1 MSDETF
7 EYAED
12 AIQAVKATVDDID
25 SVTVLLNKRL
35 AGHDGEDLSDVGM
48 ILEYC
53 TGRYGFVSR
62 SLTALLLND
71 GVFGRLRVPVRFL

>member
-7 EYAED
+7 EHAED

-25 SVTVLLNKRL
+25 SVTVLFNRSL
-35 AGHDGEDLSDVGM
+35 AGQDGEDLSDVGM
-48 ILEYC
+48 ILNYC
-53 TGRYGFVSR
+53 TGRHGFVSR

-71 GVFGRLRVPVRFL
+71 GIFGRLSIPVRFL